1 MRTIGIVGLVVVCL
15 MSVGCA
21 TVIRGV
27 TQDIRID
34 STPAGAQVMVDGV
47 FCGVTPVVVEMARGC
62 DHTVQIGGSYYLAK
76 TVFVQRNFSGAIA
89 GNALLGGWLGAGVDA
104 LSGASYDLTPSSICV
119 PLQRKGQVAVLKE

>member
-1 MRTIGIVGLVVVCL
+1 LFFCFFNPAWQEKETIVMRTIGIVGLVVVCL

-47 FCGVTPVVVEMARGC
+47 FCGVTPVVVEMARG
-62 DHTVQIGGSYYLAK
+62 
-76 TVFVQRNFSGAIA
+76 
-89 GNALLGGWLGAGVDA
+89 
-104 LSGASYDLTPSSICV
+104 
-119 PLQRKGQVAVLKE
+119 